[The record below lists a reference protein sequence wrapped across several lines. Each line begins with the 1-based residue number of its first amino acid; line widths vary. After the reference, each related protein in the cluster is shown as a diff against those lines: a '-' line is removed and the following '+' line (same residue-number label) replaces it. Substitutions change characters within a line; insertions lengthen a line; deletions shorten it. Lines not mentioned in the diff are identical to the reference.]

1 MRKKQFLALFLC
13 NLTPFIVGAGA
24 LPLLPIYA
32 ADLGAPPVITGYYL
46 AFAYLALTAGTLSA
60 GWLSERFGRRRAWLA
75 LAGVVGVPVT
85 WAVGRATNLWA
96 LSALTAGLW
105 FLGGVGLTLTSI
117 LAGLSAGPGER
128 GKVFGFLS
136 LAGGLGNLI
145 GGLIT
150 GPLVDRWGFPTMF
163 AVLGA
168 VMSLWVVAAFIV
180 EDKEGAA
187 RGPDRRG
194 ARVAAGRAALG
205 KPFYLLFAASL
216 TISAGGFVNT
226 LGRSLSMNALG
237 LAASAIS
244 FAAAIGSAVALPLPL
259 LVGRLSD
266 RVGRARLMIACYLA
280 SAASTALLA
289 LSSSLW
295 QFWLSAALGMLAS
308 STGSALGQALATDLV
323 PQKSMGRALSTYGTT
338 GWIGAVIGF
347 ASTGHAVQR
356 WGLAPTLMAST
367 ALPLIAIVLLSA
379 LRQAGR
385 AALRAPAGDP

>member
-136 LAGGLGNLI
+136 LAG
-145 GGLIT
+145 
-150 GPLVDRWGFPTMF
+150 
-163 AVLGA
+163 
-168 VMSLWVVAAFIV
+168 
-180 EDKEGAA
+180 A
-187 RGPDRRG
+187 RRR
-194 ARVAAGRAALG
+194 
-205 KPFYLLFAASL
+205 
-216 TISAGGFVNT
+216 
-226 LGRSLSMNALG
+226 
-237 LAASAIS
+237 
-244 FAAAIGSAVALPLPL
+244 
-259 LVGRLSD
+259 
-266 RVGRARLMIACYLA
+266 
-280 SAASTALLA
+280 
-289 LSSSLW
+289 SSSLSW
-295 QFWLSAALGMLAS
+295 ARVFHPAAKGTHHCLQPPGCMRTPGAIILNRPSTTTAALIDGRVSMMRSFATVLS
-308 STGSALGQALATDLV
+308 SLV
-323 PQKSMGRALSTYGTT
+323 
-338 GWIGAVIGF
+338 
-347 ASTGHAVQR
+347 
-356 WGLAPTLMAST
+356 
-367 ALPLIAIVLLSA
+367 
-379 LRQAGR
+379 
-385 AALRAPAGDP
+385 